1 MKYDVVIIG
10 SGSVGSFAGY
20 YASRRGLKTC
30 LIDNFLPPHS
40 NGSYHGDT
48 RIFRIAYG
56 EGEKYI
62 PLLQR
67 AFELWGEFDKQV
79 GKRSLSDVGC

>member
-1 MKYDVVIIG
+1 MMKYDVVIIG

-20 YASRRGLKTC
+20 YASRQGLKTC

-67 AFELWGEFDKQV
+67 AFELWGEFE
-79 GKRSLSDVGC
+79 